1 MRALRHPALHWVLAI
16 GLGAV
21 FIYASLEKI
30 AEPREFARIVYH
42 YRLIGPSAAL
52 GFIPANTLA
61 VTLPWIEALT
71 GLLLIVGAWRREAA
85 LTAGLML
92 VTFLVAVGYA
102 LAQGIDIANCGCFSV
117 SGEGRA
123 AGMKLILE
131 AGVQLS
137 LAPTQGP
144 VGTRAVLRGQG
155 FAPGADTSNY
165 NAIPWQLGL
174 LTLK

>member
-1 MRALRHPALHWVLAI
+1 VSALRHPVVRRALGVL
-16 GLGAV
+16 LGGV
-21 FIYASLEKI
+21 FVYASLDKI
-30 AEPREFARIVYH
+30 AEPRDFARIVYH

-52 GFIPANTLA
+52 GFVPANVLA

-71 GLLLIVGAWRREAA
+71 GLLLIVGVWRREAA

-123 AGMKLILE
+123 AGLKLILQDV
-131 AGVQLS
+131 GL
-137 LAPTQGP
+137 LA
-144 VGTRAVLRGQG
+144 VAAVLAFVPPRARDV
-155 FAPGADTSNY
+155 APAGAPV
-165 NAIPWQLGL
+165 AAG
-174 LTLK
+174 

>member
-1 MRALRHPALHWVLAI
+1 VRALRHPALHWILAI

-71 GLLLIVGAWRREAA
+71 GLLLIVGVWRREAA

-92 VTFLVAVGYA
+92 VAFLVAVGYA

-123 AGMKLILE
+123 AGRAAGVKLIL
-131 AGVQLS
+131 Q
-137 LAPTQGP
+137 
-144 VGTRAVLRGQG
+144 
-155 FAPGADTSNY
+155 D
-165 NAIPWQLGL
+165 LGL
-174 LTLK
+174 LAVAAVLAFVPPRAREAAVAAAPITAS